1 MAARGLSA
9 SYACKYNWPAQ
20 HVFVG
25 RRMHSVLYT
34 SALVSLEPKELEH
47 TQWEK
52 EEIPIAR
59 LKSDGCFDHIGH
71 NLMFEGF

>member
-25 RRMHSVLYT
+25 RRMHAFSTIHIRARFLGTKGVGTYT
-34 SALVSLEPKELEH
+34 MGKGGN
-47 TQWEK
+47 
-52 EEIPIAR
+52 
-59 LKSDGCFDHIGH
+59 SDCQT
-71 NLMFEGF
+71 